1 MTRKTG
7 AIAALKKLE
16 ADRKKLNEKQ
26 RELETKAAAE
36 LGRVLLGTGVE
47 SFSAKH
53 LKQIGMVLGKLGEE
67 QALSRLGISNGSATK

>member
-53 LKQIGMVLGKLGEE
+53 LKQIGMALGKLGEE
-67 QALSRLGISNGSATK
+67 QALERLGISNASATK

>member
-16 ADRKKLNEKQ
+16 ADREKLNQKQ
-26 RELETKAAAE
+26 RELEAKAATE

-47 SFSAKH
+47 SFGTKH
-53 LKQIGMVLGKLGEE
+53 LKQIGMALGKMGQEK
-67 QALSRLGISNGSATK
+67 ALERLGISNPLATK